1 MQSASLKL
9 PEVQE
14 WLHQSEPM
22 ESLANAIL
30 SIVHP
35 DLHQVGFE
43 ANQAYEASTELD
55 KPCDWPSVYSG
66 IDIIVNRLT
75 PPHRDAGSAASSYDL
90 LISLGEGHADLHLTD
105 LGAQL
110 KYWPGT
116 LVFLTGRVLEHAVPE
131 WKGGERVAVAHY
143 MKDLLHDRMHV
154 PCPALPTQLLWWF
167 KFGSGW

>member
-1 MQSASLKL
+1 VRSAALRL

-35 DLHQVGFE
+35 DLHQMGQMANQVYE
-43 ANQAYEASTELD
+43 ANAESD
-55 KPCDWPSVYSG
+55 KLSDWPSVYSG
-66 IDIIVNRLT
+66 IDVIVNRLT
-75 PPHRDAGSAASSYDL
+75 PPHRDAGGAASSYDL
-90 LISLGEGHADLHLTD
+90 LISLGEGLADLHLTD

-110 KYWPGT
+110 TYWPGT

-131 WKGGERVAVAHY
+131 WKGGESVAVAHY
-143 MKDLLHDRMHV
+143 MKDLLHDRMGV
-154 PCPALPTQLLWWF
+154 PCPSLPSQLSWWS
-167 KFGSGW
+167 KFGSGQ

>member
-1 MQSASLKL
+1 
-9 PEVQE
+9 
-14 WLHQSEPM
+14 M

-43 ANQAYEASTELD
+43 ANQAYEASTESD
-55 KPCDWPSVYSG
+55 KPRDWPSVYSG

-75 PPHRDAGSAASSYDL
+75 PPHCDAGGTASSYDL

-116 LVFLTGRVLEHAVPE
+116 LAFLTGRFWSMLCLNGR
-131 WKGGERVAVAHY
+131 GGES
-143 MKDLLHDRMHV
+143 
-154 PCPALPTQLLWWF
+154 
-167 KFGSGW
+167 GSCSLYEGSSP